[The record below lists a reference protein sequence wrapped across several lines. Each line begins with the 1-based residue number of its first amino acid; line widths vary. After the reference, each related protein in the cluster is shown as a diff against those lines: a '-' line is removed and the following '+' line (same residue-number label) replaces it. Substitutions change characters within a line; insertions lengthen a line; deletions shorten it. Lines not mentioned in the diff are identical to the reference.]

1 MSPPD
6 PSNVHTP
13 LLSDWVPARPGLPMS
28 PQVHVAGQLELD
40 GVTAGAGGV
49 AVLVAGGAG
58 GVAVLVGVGG
68 CAVLVAGGAGGVAV
82 LVGVGGCAVLVGVG
96 GCAVLVAGGAGGVA
110 VLVAACRLTI
120 KVAARSRQ
128 A

>member
-13 LLSDWVPARPGLPMS
+13 LLSDWVPERLGLPMS

-49 AVLVAGGAG
+49 AVLVGAG
-58 GVAVLVGVGG
+58 GDAVLVGADVAVLVGADVAVLVGVGG
-68 CAVLVAGGAGGVAV
+68 CAVLVAGGAGGV
-82 LVGVGGCAVLVGVG
+82 
-96 GCAVLVAGGAGGVA
+96 AVLVAGGAGGVA